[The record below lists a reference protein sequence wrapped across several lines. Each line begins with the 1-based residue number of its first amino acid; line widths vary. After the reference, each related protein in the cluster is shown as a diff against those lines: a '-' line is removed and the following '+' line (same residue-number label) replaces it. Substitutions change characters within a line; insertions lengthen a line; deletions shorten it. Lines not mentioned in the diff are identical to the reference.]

1 MKHVHYIF
9 LFVVIMALSGCDRY
23 ADIKR
28 EAERM
33 NKACPITYDF
43 GSVTNITFQDGML
56 IYKMLVNEDFGM
68 TATALNKHPEV
79 FRTALAFGDKDGLE
93 LLADRDVTVC
103 YVYRGDN
110 SQETHTYYIG
120 PNDIREIMKRKVSKN
135 DLTRELINVQIEIV
149 NESMPQEIERG
160 MTSEKVELAG
170 NDIIY
175 TTVIDESLYDMAAF
189 ANADIKK
196 EMKKN
201 ILSEWALSKSDRRFL
216 RQMVDCGFTLVY
228 RFKGDTGG
236 TAIDVV
242 IKEKDMRTALAKGN

>member
-68 TATALNKHPEV
+68 TANALNKHPEV
-79 FRTALAFGDKDGLE
+79 FKVALAFGDKDGLK
-93 LLADRDVTVC
+93 LLADRDITVC

-120 PNDIREIMKRKVSKN
+120 PNDIREITKRKVSKN

-160 MTSEKVELAG
+160 M
-170 NDIIY
+170 
-175 TTVIDESLYDMAAF
+175 IDESLYDMAAF

-201 ILSEWALSKSDRRFL
+201 ILSEWVLSKSDRRFL